1 MFVLLCLGRFFLFCS
16 FETVLFWKYYKHD
29 TCGTTL
35 CHAVVSWHV
44 EFPHLVFL
52 PFIVIFKSMKMR
64 NFVLQGSGSQNL
76 TPKKQF
82 PGAIDIS
89 GLRDV
94 VKTGFFFT
102 KSV

>member
-1 MFVLLCLGRFFLFCS
+1 
-16 FETVLFWKYYKHD
+16 
-29 TCGTTL
+29 
-35 CHAVVSWHV
+35 
-44 EFPHLVFL
+44 
-52 PFIVIFKSMKMR
+52 MR

-94 VKTGFFFT
+94 VKTGFFSQNQFNIDCR
-102 KSV
+102 V